1 MIRYY
6 DQPLFNF
13 HITFIYYTLE
23 FQLNLRTVRSR
34 PVTVNSL
41 VYIDNKAFL

>member
-13 HITFIYYTLE
+13 YTTFIYYTLE
-23 FQLNLRTVRSR
+23 FQLNLRTVRGR

>member
-13 HITFIYYTLE
+13 HTTFIYYTLE
-23 FQLNLRTVRSR
+23 FQLNLRTVRG
-34 PVTVNSL
+34 SL